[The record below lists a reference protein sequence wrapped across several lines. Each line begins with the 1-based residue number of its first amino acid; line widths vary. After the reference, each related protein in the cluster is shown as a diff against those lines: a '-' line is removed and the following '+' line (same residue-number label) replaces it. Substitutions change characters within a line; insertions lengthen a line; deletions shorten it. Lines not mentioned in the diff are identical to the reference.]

1 MLQSRTLWSVV
12 LLAFVVL
19 LLYPFK
25 TRVVPPWRLC
35 VADEEGRPIPKMA
48 VRYFWRHYSIDWE
61 SKDEWAKTDANGCVS
76 FPERTTRASLAQRII
91 KAVFNAPWIV
101 HASWG
106 PHGHIVVGVSPYEYE
121 TTSVTYDGSGPPP
134 ERVVAKRRQKPLF
147 SQC

>member
-1 MLQSRTLWSVV
+1 MPDLR
-12 LLAFVVL
+12 
-19 LLYPFK
+19 
-25 TRVVPPWRLC
+25 
-35 VADEEGRPIPKMA
+35 

-106 PHGHIVVGVSPYEYE
+106 PHGHIVLILDSDVYEEPYIVYRG
-121 TTSVTYDGSGPPP
+121 DDPPP
-134 ERVVAKRRQKPLF
+134 ERVVVRRKRQLSSP
-147 SQC
+147 Q